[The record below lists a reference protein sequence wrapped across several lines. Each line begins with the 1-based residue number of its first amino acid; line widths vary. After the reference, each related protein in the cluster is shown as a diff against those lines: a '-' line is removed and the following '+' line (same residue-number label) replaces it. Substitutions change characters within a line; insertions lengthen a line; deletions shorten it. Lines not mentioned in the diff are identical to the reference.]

1 MKIIGICGLIG
12 GGKGT
17 VADILVGEFGFQKV
31 SFADPLKDMVSKVFN
46 WPRHLL
52 EGDTKESR
60 DWREQR
66 DEWWSV
72 RLGIENLTPRWVLQ
86 YWGTDVCGTNF
97 HEDIWIA
104 SLENKLSKIVYSGSA
119 HLTNNI
125 VIPDT
130 RFPNEIKMI
139 RKLGGEVWGVR
150 RGEDPDW
157 MINLIKF
164 GEQPHDIHPSE
175 WSWVTE
181 NIDVLI
187 ENNGTISDLKTK
199 VSELLDNI
207 RT

>member
-1 MKIIGICGLIG
+1 MRIVGVCGLIG
-12 GGKGT
+12 SGKGS
-17 VADILVGEFGFQKV
+17 VADILVGNHNFQKV
-31 SFADPLKDMVSKVFN
+31 NFADPLKDMISKVFN

-66 DEWWSV
+66 DDWWSV
-72 RLGIENLTPRWVLQ
+72 RLGIDNLTPRWILQ
-86 YWGTDVCGTNF
+86 YWGTDVCRTNF

-104 SLENKLSKIVYSGSA
+104 SLENKLSKIVNSNSA

-139 RKLGGEVWGVR
+139 RKMGGEVWGVR

-157 MINLIKF
+157 MIKLLQY
-164 GEQPHDIHPSE
+164 GEQPNDVHPSE
-175 WSWVTE
+175 WSWVRE
-181 NIDVLI
+181 NLDQLI
-187 ENNGTISDLKTK
+187 NNDGTLAELEEK
-199 VSELLDNI
+199 VKSLL
-207 RT
+207 

>member
-1 MKIIGICGLIG
+1 MKIIGVCGLIG

-17 VADILVGEFGFQKV
+17 VADILVGNHNFQKV
-31 SFADPLKDMVSKVFN
+31 SFADPLKDMVSTVFT

-60 DWREQR
+60 DWREKV
-66 DEWWSV
+66 DEWWSI

-86 YWGTDVCGTNF
+86 YWGTDVCRANF

-104 SLENKLSKIVYSGSA
+104 SLERKIKMMGIGSVNKP
-119 HLTNNI
+119 HNI

-130 RFPNEIKMI
+130 RFPNEINMI

-157 MINLIKF
+157 MINLIQY
-164 GEQPHDIHPSE
+164 GEQPLDIHPSE
-175 WSWVTE
+175 WSWVRE
-181 NIDVLI
+181 NLDQLI
-187 ENNGTISDLKTK
+187 NNDGTLLELEEK
-199 VSELLDNI
+199 VKSLL
-207 RT
+207 